1 LRASDELLAETVFAA
16 VVESQVLLHARA
28 VLRHKSHEA
37 AEMIAVSMT
46 EDQAVDLRGIH
57 VEKIGITQN
66 DFGRIA
72 EIEQVLRAGPST
84 ARFQM

>member
-1 LRASDELLAETVFAA
+1 LWATDELLAEAVFAA
-16 VVESQVLLHARA
+16 VVESQVLLHPRT

-46 EDQAVDLRGIH
+46 QDQAVDLRGID
-57 VEKIGITQN
+57 VEEVGIAQD

-72 EIEQVLRAGPST
+72 EIEQVLRAGPRA
-84 ARFQM
+84 ARF